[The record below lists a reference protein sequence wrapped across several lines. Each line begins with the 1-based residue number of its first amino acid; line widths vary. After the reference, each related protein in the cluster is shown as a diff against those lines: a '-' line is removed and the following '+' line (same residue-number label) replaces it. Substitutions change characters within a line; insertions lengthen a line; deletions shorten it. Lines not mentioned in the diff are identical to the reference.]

1 MLPTVSPGWSSLQT
15 VRSRLSGRLSR
26 FSRSDDD
33 ACESSSQTLQNKIAF
48 LETDLRHLFITIP
61 SIATIPEENVHRF
74 ERCAQD
80 LLSAL
85 NDIVNVDL
93 VEALTALK
101 TTARSTD
108 GLSDEGANSH
118 DLVPLAEHYPDL
130 SRLLSLLE
138 TSPGQFSLVTDQGS
152 SLFVLPEGQDGDA
165 VMTSVAEIKDLLSR
179 VPEDANKQPTSLT
192 LPLPTDDDSCTTLDQ
207 AAGHQHTAPRRY
219 ASSIVNALFEDI
231 RQRNCGKLHE
241 IKLKVSDEW
250 QTSAREVPLDMF
262 FSCCLDPMAW
272 HEAKCG
278 PIQAAIGEARVDG
291 ICAAI
296 QRARD
301 QRRSIHLFVYKDGL
315 FDISDTMPTTP
326 LSAAHY
332 TIETLQQLLD
342 KKALTRITPGDY
354 LLGHVE
360 EKLSSREKAVLALG
374 LARCL
379 LEFFDA
385 DVDLAS
391 HSWKP
396 EYVFFLRP
404 KQGHGRD
411 RILYISLKPIETDLA
426 GTKSTQ
432 PNGAVG
438 PGNPVLLSFAR
449 LLLEIENGEMIPME
463 IHPQSQANI
472 LTWAEM
478 CDVVERVERDGGGN
492 YLRAVEGCLYLHM
505 ALRKFQTKAAD
516 LPLSEC
522 LRKTIY
528 DQIVRNLEVHV
539 NPQSFKRKRRDSVS
553 DLPISKKLSFSS
565 PTPDS
570 NVNLAKLPATRQH
583 RPTSRDDFEIAIV
596 CALPLEFD
604 AVFALVDEIWVED
617 YGRPLGDPNIYI
629 NGRIGKFN
637 AVLLL
642 LPSMGKVSAATTSAN
657 LRSSYPRLSL
667 VLITGI
673 CGGVPFPNSGEEI
686 LLGDVVISRHIVQY
700 DLGRRYPEGF
710 ETKDTVEDRFGRAPP
725 NIRHLLTM
733 LQTVHAR
740 ERAEELAANYLLD
753 IQQIAARK
761 PRGIRYEYP
770 GASQDVVFDSSYQH
784 KRRLSHSLSLK
795 SLKKKMRGDTDS
807 HSLPCEEA
815 GCDFKNVKARGRIQQ
830 KQALEK
836 QGQTKEAQAPS
847 IFVGTIGSADTV
859 MKSGE
864 ERDRIASLHN
874 LIAFEMEGAG
884 LWADIPCIIVKAVC
898 DYADSH
904 KNKRWQNFAAAT
916 AASATKALLDLYPR
930 RDALR

>member
-1 MLPTVSPGWSSLQT
+1 
-15 VRSRLSGRLSR
+15 
-26 FSRSDDD
+26 
-33 ACESSSQTLQNKIAF
+33 
-48 LETDLRHLFITIP
+48 
-61 SIATIPEENVHRF
+61 
-74 ERCAQD
+74 
-80 LLSAL
+80 
-85 NDIVNVDL
+85 
-93 VEALTALK
+93 
-101 TTARSTD
+101 
-108 GLSDEGANSH
+108 
-118 DLVPLAEHYPDL
+118 
-130 SRLLSLLE
+130 
-138 TSPGQFSLVTDQGS
+138 
-152 SLFVLPEGQDGDA
+152 
-165 VMTSVAEIKDLLSR
+165 
-179 VPEDANKQPTSLT
+179 
-192 LPLPTDDDSCTTLDQ
+192 
-207 AAGHQHTAPRRY
+207 
-219 ASSIVNALFEDI
+219 
-231 RQRNCGKLHE
+231 
-241 IKLKVSDEW
+241 
-250 QTSAREVPLDMF
+250 
-262 FSCCLDPMAW
+262 
-272 HEAKCG
+272 
-278 PIQAAIGEARVDG
+278 
-291 ICAAI
+291 
-296 QRARD
+296 
-301 QRRSIHLFVYKDGL
+301 
-315 FDISDTMPTTP
+315 MPTTP

-396 EYVFFLRP
+396 EYVFFLQP

-411 RILYISLKPIETDLA
+411 RILYISLKPIETELA
-426 GTKSTQ
+426 GTKSNQ

-472 LTWAEM
+472 PTWAEM

-492 YLRAVEGCLYLHM
+492 YLRAVEGCLYLHT
-505 ALRKFQTKAAD
+505 ALRKFQKKAAD

-596 CALPLEFD
+596 CAKPLEFD
-604 AVFALVDEIWVED
+604 AVFALVDEIWDED
-617 YGRPLGDPNIYI
+617 YGRPWGDPNIYKH
-629 NGRIGKFN
+629 GRIGKFN
-637 AVLLL
+637 AVLLV
-642 LPSMGKVSAATTSAN
+642 LPDTGKVSAATTSAN

-673 CGGVPFPNSGEEI
+673 CGGVPFPDSGEEI

-733 LQTVHAR
+733 LQTVYAR

-770 GASQDVVFDSSYQH
+770 GSSQDVVFDSSYQH
-784 KRRLSHSLSLK
+784 KRRLSHSLSLE

-815 GCDFKNVKARGRIQQ
+815 GCDFKNVKPRGRIQQ

-916 AASATKALLDLYPR
+916 AASAAKALLDFYPR

>member
-1 MLPTVSPGWSSLQT
+1 MLPTVLPGWSSLQT
-15 VRSRLSGRLSR
+15 LRSRLSGRLAR
-26 FSRSDDD
+26 FSRSDDS
-33 ACESSSQTLQNKIAF
+33 ASESSSQTLQNKRAF
-48 LETDLRHLFITIP
+48 FETDLRYLFITV
-61 SIATIPEENVHRF
+61 SMVATIPNYDVHRF

-101 TTARSTD
+101 TAARSTD
-108 GLSDEGANSH
+108 GFAEEGANLH
-118 DLVPLAEHYPDL
+118 DLVPLAERYPDL

-138 TSPGQFSLVTDQGS
+138 ASPAHFSLATDQGS
-152 SLFVLPEGQDGDA
+152 SLFILPAGQAGDA
-165 VMTSVAEIKDLLSR
+165 VMTSLAEIKDLVSR
-179 VPEDANKQPTSLT
+179 VLYDANKQPTSLT
-192 LPLPTDDDSCTTLDQ
+192 PPLPTDDDSCTMLGQ
-207 AAGHQHTAPRRY
+207 AAGHQLTAPHRY
-219 ASSIVNALFEDI
+219 ASSIVNSLFKDI
-231 RQRNCGKLHE
+231 RQRNCGKPHE

-278 PIQAAIGEARVDG
+278 PIQAAIDEARVDG

-342 KKALTRITPGDY
+342 QKALTRITPGDY
-354 LLGHVE
+354 RSGLVE

-374 LARCL
+374 LARCF

-404 KQGHGRD
+404 IQGCGRD
-411 RILYISLKPIETDLA
+411 RILYISLKPIGTDSA
-426 GTKSTQ
+426 GTKPTQ
-432 PNGAVG
+432 SVGAIG
-438 PGNPVLLSFAR
+438 PGHPALLSFAK
-449 LLLEIENGEMIPME
+449 LLLEIENGEKIPME
-463 IHPQSQANI
+463 IYPQSRAN
-472 LTWAEM
+472 LPTWGEM
-478 CDVVERVERDGGGN
+478 CDIVERVERDGGGN
-492 YLRAVEGCLYLHM
+492 YLRAVEGCLYLHR
-505 ALRKFQTKAAD
+505 ALRELQKKAAD

-528 DQIVRNLEVHV
+528 DQIVCNLEVHV
-539 NPQSFKRKRRDSVS
+539 NPQNVKRKRQDSVS
-553 DLPISKKLSFSS
+553 DLPILKKLSFSP
-565 PTPDS
+565 PTPNS
-570 NVNLAKLPATRQH
+570 NVRLVKTPTARQH
-583 RPTSRDDFEIAIV
+583 HPTNRDDFEIAIV

-604 AVFALVDEIWVED
+604 AVSALIDEIWDED
-617 YGRPLGDPNIYI
+617 YGRTWGDPNIYT

-637 AVLLL
+637 VVLLL
-642 LPSMGKVSAATTSAN
+642 LSSVGKVSAATASTN

-667 VLITGI
+667 VLVTGI
-673 CGGVPFPNSGEEI
+673 CGGVPFPGAGEEI
-686 LLGDVVISRHIVQY
+686 LLGDVIISRHIVQY
-700 DLGRRYPEGF
+700 DLGRQYPEGF

-725 NIRHLLTM
+725 NIRRLLTM
-733 LQTVHAR
+733 LQTIHAR
-740 ERAEELAANYLLD
+740 ERAEELTANYLLD
-753 IQQIAARK
+753 IQQIVGRK

-770 GASQDVVFDSSYQH
+770 GASQDVVFDSRYQH
-784 KRRLSHSLSLK
+784 KRRHSHSVSLK
-795 SLKKKMRGDTDS
+795 SPKKKMCGDTDS
-807 HSLPCEEA
+807 DSLPCEEA
-815 GCDFKNVKARGRIQQ
+815 GCDFKNVKPRERIKQ
-830 KQALEK
+830 KQVLEM
-836 QGQTKEAQAPS
+836 QGHTKEAQAPS

-859 MKSGE
+859 IKSAK

-884 LWADIPCIIVKAVC
+884 LWDETPCIIVKSVC
-898 DYADSH
+898 DYADCH

-916 AASATKALLDLYPR
+916 AASATKALLDFYPQ
-930 RDALR
+930 RDASR